1 MTMRQSHKLS
11 YDIFLP
17 YCTNITYNGSH
28 VVPKTTQQTEKYVC
42 VFMCTNCKLY
52 KWDAGTTALMHHWC
66 TGCSETLDALMLWM
80 LWSFGCSGCWVNPA
94 SLRLVSAALA
104 TWWMAQHLFNKPAMW
119 CHLCKRQWWISIGL
133 KVHVMSC
140 IAKQSVWGC
149 VAHKSVSCTIHIVN
163 SVQFIQFYC
172 RPIDLNMLY

>member
-17 YCTNITYNGSH
+17 YCTNIIYNGSH
-28 VVPKTTQQTEKYVC
+28 VVPKTTQQTENYVC
-42 VFMCTNCKLY
+42 VFVCTNCKLY
-52 KWDAGTTALMHHWC
+52 KWDAGTTALMLW
-66 TGCSETLDALMLWM
+66 TLWN
-80 LWSFGCSGCWVNPA
+80 SGCRGNPA
-94 SLRLVSAALA
+94 SSRLVSAALV

-140 IAKQSVWGC
+140 IAKQSAWGC

-172 RPIDLNMLY
+172 RPIDLNML